1 MEFNTLARLSEDGK
15 NSFLGWLLEAYR
27 KQQSRLNKVGMPRLH
42 CQMVEEGIQRPRDV
56 DMLGWI
62 HGVRLKDIQRFMA
75 QRQPRGHNVHQGHL
89 ECTGERGSGIIIRS
103 VVAYFSRPGLTVGLV
118 VIELGPYIHR
128 DRTPSYYPHP
138 PLAGVSSQ

>member
-56 DMLGWI
+56 DMLG
-62 HGVRLKDIQRFMA
+62 
-75 QRQPRGHNVHQGHL
+75 
-89 ECTGERGSGIIIRS
+89 
-103 VVAYFSRPGLTVGLV
+103 
-118 VIELGPYIHR
+118 
-128 DRTPSYYPHP
+128 
-138 PLAGVSSQ
+138 